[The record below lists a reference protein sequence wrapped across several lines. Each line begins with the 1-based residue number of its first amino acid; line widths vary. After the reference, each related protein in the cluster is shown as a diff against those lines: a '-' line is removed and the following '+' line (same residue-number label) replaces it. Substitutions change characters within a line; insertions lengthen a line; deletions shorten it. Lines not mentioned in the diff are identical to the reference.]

1 MVKVLG
7 LCVLVVLLLGCS
19 ASRVGAVDVDIVVN
33 STEPIDL
40 NIDASS
46 VGGLGITLNG
56 VSVLSELSNI
66 AGGLNEM
73 YFRVAD
79 LRARLALLQNATGSG
94 LDTLYS
100 RDNYLAG
107 VVGFTGNS
115 TLAGRLRAGNLTVVE
130 ELELLQGELRAL
142 NDSLPL
148 LRGEVEANT
157 AGLLVL
163 LGKLDSC
170 VSGLDF
176 RVSGLESGLGS
187 LSAATAG
194 ESARQDAMIRAQ
206 GDRIAALEQTTDT
219 QTILIVLL
227 GVWAVLCVIY
237 FSSLRSV
244 KKIGATPPR

>member
-1 MVKVLG
+1 M
-7 LCVLVVLLLGCS
+7 GCS
-19 ASRVGAVDVDIVVN
+19 ASRVGAADVDIVVN

-79 LRARLALLQNATGSG
+79 LRTRLAVLQNATGSG
-94 LDTLYS
+94 LDTLYF

-130 ELELLQGELRAL
+130 ELELLEAALRGL

-148 LRGEVEANT
+148 LRGEVSAALDSLGGRVEAND
-157 AGLLVL
+157 AGLALELGGLRDRVGL
-163 LGKLDSC
+163 LAEATGAEFGRRDAL
-170 VSGLDF
+170 F
-176 RVSGLESGLGS
+176 
-187 LSAATAG
+187 AAQG
-194 ESARQDAMIRAQ
+194 ERIAAQ

-219 QTILIVLL
+219 QTILIALL
-227 GVWAVLCVIY
+227 GVWGVLCVIY
-237 FSSLRSV
+237 FSSLRSF
-244 KKIGATPPR
+244 KKIGVTPPR